1 MEPKTRCQTQH
12 QGATSHFS
20 GCQPHCLPSPG
31 KTHKLTRVCPKDP
44 SAPADLVEGVP
55 HISELPA
62 FTGENIPFFPSTLP
76 SLYFLHPADGSE
88 GQIKGK
94 TGVRRG
100 GGGERTTACKD
111 VCVRITLCFVMALF
125 VTPSIFPGSPS
136 HYTEERLPN
145 SNDSTLYQTESWR
158 AWLPSPE
165 VGLLCCRHSAKVLH
179 TVHTDHAGCLAK
191 PCKHVPKAVSML
203 PGPPNLSLCSHILK
217 ELLGSGP
224 S

>member
-1 MEPKTRCQTQH
+1 MKSSASPQQLPAKPQPCLGCCGFQSPLRLAWKPKTPMEPKTRCQTQH

-100 GGGERTTACKD
+100 GRGTDDSLQR
-111 VCVRITLCFVMALF
+111 CVRSYHPVFCNGFVC
-125 VTPSIFPGSPS
+125 
-136 HYTEERLPN
+136 
-145 SNDSTLYQTESWR
+145 DS
-158 AWLPSPE
+158 
-165 VGLLCCRHSAKVLH
+165 
-179 TVHTDHAGCLAK
+179 
-191 PCKHVPKAVSML
+191 
-203 PGPPNLSLCSHILK
+203 
-217 ELLGSGP
+217 
-224 S
+224 